1 MSIKVLILIIIII
14 KFSSAFTVSAFDE
27 KLLLNTIEDNWNK
40 IKTMSGNFIQYN
52 SDETMSYG
60 KFFLSKPFK
69 SKFIYENNNETIITT
84 ETLIVLLDKE
94 GFRID
99 SYPILNS
106 PIKNLLVNEI
116 DFQNMETNIKIN
128 EKNNL
133 YDIYISD
140 LNQKGV
146 AIFSFNKDGLDLEKW
161 EIIDEFDQSTVLEFT
176 KIKKN
181 ISISPETY
189 KVRYKNN

>member
-1 MSIKVLILIIIII
+1 MSIKVLILIIII
-14 KFSSAFTVSAFDE
+14 KFISAFTVSAVDE
-27 KLLLNTIEDNWNK
+27 KFLLNTIEDNWNK
-40 IKTMSGNFIQYN
+40 IHTMSGNFIQYN

-84 ETLIVLLDKE
+84 ETLIILLDKE
-94 GFRID
+94 GFRIE

-116 DFQNMETNIKIN
+116 DFQNMEAKIKIN
-128 EKNNL
+128 EKKNR
-133 YDIYISD
+133 YHIYISD
-140 LNQKGV
+140 PNQKGV
-146 AIFSFNKDGLDLEKW
+146 AIFSFKKDDLDLEKW

-189 KVRYKNN
+189 KIKYKNN

>member
-1 MSIKVLILIIIII
+1 MSIKVLILIIVI
-14 KFSSAFTVSAFDE
+14 KFFSAFTVSAFDE
-27 KLLLNTIEDNWNK
+27 KFLLNTIEDNWNK
-40 IKTMSGNFIQYN
+40 IKTMSGNFVQYN

-106 PIKNLLVNEI
+106 PVKNLLINEI

>member
-1 MSIKVLILIIIII
+1 MPIKFLIFIIII
-14 KFSSAFTVSAFDE
+14 KFISTFTVSSSDE
-27 KLLLNTIEDNWNK
+27 KLLLDNIEDHWNK
-40 IKTMSGNFIQYN
+40 INTMSGNFIQYN

-84 ETLIVLLDKE
+84 ETLIVLLDEE

-106 PIKNLLVNEI
+106 PVKNLLINEI
-116 DFQNMETNIKIN
+116 DFQNLKADIKIN
-128 EKNNL
+128 EESNL
-133 YDIYISD
+133 YHIHISD
-140 LNQKGV
+140 LDEKRV
-146 AIFSFNKDGLDLEKW
+146 AIFSFKKSDLDLEKW

>member
-1 MSIKVLILIIIII
+1 MSIKVLILIIVI
-14 KFSSAFTVSAFDE
+14 KFISAFTVSAFDE
-27 KLLLNTIEDNWNK
+27 KLLLDSIEDHWNK

-52 SDETMSYG
+52 NDETMSYG

-69 SKFIYENNNETIITT
+69 TKFIYESNNETIITT
-84 ETLIVLLDKE
+84 ETLIVLLDEE
-94 GFRID
+94 GYRID

-106 PIKNLLVNEI
+106 PIKNLLVNNI
-116 DFQNMETNIKIN
+116 DFKNLGADIRIN
-128 EKNNL
+128 KSNNL
-133 YDIYISD
+133 YHIYISD
-140 LNQKGV
+140 ISEKSE
-146 AIFSFNKDGLDLEKW
+146 AIFSFKKDSLEIKKW
-161 EIIDEFDQSTVLEFT
+161 EIIDEFNQSTVLEFT

>member
-1 MSIKVLILIIIII
+1 MSIKVLILIIVI
-14 KFSSAFTVSAFDE
+14 KFFSAFTVSAFDE
-27 KLLLNTIEDNWNK
+27 KFLLNTIEDSWNK

-69 SKFIYENNNETIITT
+69 SKFIYENNNESIITT

-106 PIKNLLVNEI
+106 PIKNLLVNKI

-128 EKNNL
+128 ENNNL

-146 AIFSFNKDGLDLEKW
+146 AIFSFKKDSLDLEKW

-189 KVRYKNN
+189 KVIYKNN

>member
-1 MSIKVLILIIIII
+1 MSIKVLILIIVV
-14 KFSSAFTVSAFDE
+14 KFFSVFTVSAFDE

-94 GFRID
+94 GFRIE

-116 DFQNMETNIKIN
+116 DFQNMEAKIKIN
-128 EKNNL
+128 EKKNR
-133 YDIYISD
+133 YHIYISD
-140 LNQKGV
+140 PNQKGV
-146 AIFSFNKDGLDLEKW
+146 AIFSFKKDDLDLEKW

-189 KVRYKNN
+189 KVRYRNN

>member
-1 MSIKVLILIIIII
+1 MSIKVLILIIVI
-14 KFSSAFTVSAFDE
+14 KFISAFTVSAFDE
-27 KLLLNTIEDNWNK
+27 KSLLNTIEDNWNK

-84 ETLIVLLDKE
+84 ETLIVLLDEE
-94 GFRID
+94 GYRID
-99 SYPILNS
+99 SYPIISS
-106 PIKNLLVNEI
+106 PIKNLLANEI

-146 AIFSFNKDGLDLEKW
+146 AIFSFKKDGLDLEKW

-181 ISISPETY
+181 ISISPDTY
-189 KVRYKNN
+189 AIKYKRS

>member
-1 MSIKVLILIIIII
+1 MSVKVLILIIVI
-14 KFSSAFTVSAFDE
+14 KFITTFTVSAFDE
-27 KLLLNTIEDNWNK
+27 KLLLDTIEDNWNK

-60 KFFLSKPFK
+60 KFLLSKPFK

-106 PIKNLLVNEI
+106 PVKNLLINEI

>member
-1 MSIKVLILIIIII
+1 MSIKVLILIIVI
-14 KFSSAFTVSAFDE
+14 KFFSAFTVSAFDE

-106 PIKNLLVNEI
+106 PVKNLLINEI

>member
-1 MSIKVLILIIIII
+1 MSIKVLILIIVI
-14 KFSSAFTVSAFDE
+14 KFFSAFTVSAFDE

-40 IKTMSGNFIQYN
+40 IQTMSGNFIQYN

-69 SKFIYENNNETIITT
+69 SKFIYEKNNETIITT

-94 GFRID
+94 GYRID

-106 PIKNLLVNEI
+106 PIKNLLVNKI
-116 DFQNMETNIKIN
+116 DFQNIETNIKIN
-128 EKNNL
+128 KKNNL
-133 YDIYISD
+133 YDIHISD
-140 LNQKGV
+140 LDQKGV
-146 AIFSFNKDGLDLEKW
+146 AIFSFKKDNLDLEKW

>member
-1 MSIKVLILIIIII
+1 MSIKVLILIIII

-27 KLLLNTIEDNWNK
+27 KLLLNIIEDNWNK

-106 PIKNLLVNEI
+106 PVKNLLINEI

>member
-1 MSIKVLILIIIII
+1 MSIKVLILIIVI
-14 KFSSAFTVSAFDE
+14 KFFSAFTVGAFDE
-27 KLLLNTIEDNWNK
+27 KSLLNTIEDNWNK

-84 ETLIVLLDKE
+84 ENLIVLLDKE
-94 GFRID
+94 GYRID
-99 SYPILNS
+99 SYPIFNS
-106 PIKNLLVNEI
+106 PIKNLLVNKI
-116 DFQNMETNIKIN
+116 DFQNIETNIKIN
-128 EKNNL
+128 KKNNL

-140 LNQKGV
+140 LDQKGV
-146 AIFSFNKDGLDLEKW
+146 AIFSFKKDSLDLEKW

>member
-1 MSIKVLILIIIII
+1 MSIKVLILIIVI
-14 KFSSAFTVSAFDE
+14 KFFSAFTVSAFDE
-27 KLLLNTIEDNWNK
+27 KFLLNTIEDNWNK

-106 PIKNLLVNEI
+106 PVKNLLINEI

>member
-1 MSIKVLILIIIII
+1 MSIKVLILIIII
-14 KFSSAFTVSAFDE
+14 KFISAFTVSAVDE
-27 KLLLNTIEDNWNK
+27 KFLLNTIEDNWNR
-40 IKTMSGNFIQYN
+40 IHTMSGNFIQYN

-94 GFRID
+94 GFRIE

-116 DFQNMETNIKIN
+116 DFQNMEAKIKIN
-128 EKNNL
+128 EKKNR
-133 YDIYISD
+133 YHIYISD
-140 LNQKGV
+140 PNQKGV
-146 AIFSFNKDGLDLEKW
+146 AIFSFKKDDLDLEKW

>member
-1 MSIKVLILIIIII
+1 MSIKVLILIIII
-14 KFSSAFTVSAFDE
+14 KFISAFTVSAVDE
-27 KLLLNTIEDNWNK
+27 KFLLNTIEDNWNK
-40 IKTMSGNFIQYN
+40 IHTMSGNFIQYN

-94 GFRID
+94 GFRIE

-116 DFQNMETNIKIN
+116 DFQNMEAKIKIN
-128 EKNNL
+128 EKKNR
-133 YDIYISD
+133 YHIYISD
-140 LNQKGV
+140 PNQKGV
-146 AIFSFNKDGLDLEKW
+146 AIFSFKKDDLDLEKW

-189 KVRYKNN
+189 KVKYKNN